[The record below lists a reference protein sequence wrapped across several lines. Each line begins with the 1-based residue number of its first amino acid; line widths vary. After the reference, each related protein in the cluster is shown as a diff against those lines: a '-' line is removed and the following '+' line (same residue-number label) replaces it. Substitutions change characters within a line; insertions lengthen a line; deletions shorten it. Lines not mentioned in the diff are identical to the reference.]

1 MKRANATVCRQPY
14 FQLFEKEKINT
25 PHFLHNKQTDQN
37 TVVTLLTIA
46 IKKEKEPND
55 TIPSVHKQKWFD
67 SSNHFLSAEKSF
79 IDKKKNEQNKTVI
92 KICSQQDVWCM

>member
-1 MKRANATVCRQPY
+1 MPLFAGSHIFSYLKKKKR
-14 FQLFEKEKINT
+14 NT
-25 PHFLHNKQTDQN
+25 LHFLHYKQTDQN

-55 TIPSVHKQKWFD
+55 TILSVHKHKWFD

-79 IDKKKNEQNKTVI
+79 IDQKNEQN
-92 KICSQQDVWCM
+92 